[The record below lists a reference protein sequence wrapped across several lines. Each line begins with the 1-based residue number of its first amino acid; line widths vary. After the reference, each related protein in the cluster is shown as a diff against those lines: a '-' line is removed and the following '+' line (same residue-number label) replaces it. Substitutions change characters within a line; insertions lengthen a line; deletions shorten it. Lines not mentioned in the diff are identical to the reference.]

1 VNLRKDH
8 YRAGIFF
15 KDVERGWRFSDV
27 LLPFRRE
34 NTLPEKNG
42 TAARLPRLRY
52 GGSVARDA
60 TVEAKSR
67 PAAPR
72 PKEKVRCSPP
82 PEEMQP
88 DRPRIARLLV
98 WV

>member
-1 VNLRKDH
+1 
-8 YRAGIFF
+8 
-15 KDVERGWRFSDV
+15 V

-72 PKEKVRCSPP
+72 PEEKVRCSPP
-82 PEEMQP
+82 QRRCNQTAQGSLAFSFGFEP
-88 DRPRIARLLV
+88 
-98 WV
+98 